1 MVRFH
6 ATIEK
11 FKNKGEKTGWTYILI
26 PSAIAAQLNPGTK
39 KSFRVKGKIDNV
51 PVEGLSL
58 LPMGEGH
65 FILAL
70 NTTLRKKIKKI
81 IGDKIYLQIVLDKND
96 YQVPE
101 DFIECLKD
109 DPEANK
115 YFNSLAK
122 SHRNYFGKWIEE
134 AKTETTRTRRLAHA
148 ISALSKK
155 IDFGQMLRSLKN
167 QQRLP
172 DINYKD

>member
-11 FKNKGEKTGWTYILI
+11 FKNKGEKSGWTYIAI
-26 PSAIAAQLNPGTK
+26 PSSKAAQLNPGIK
-39 KSFRVKGKIDNV
+39 KSFRIKGMIDSV
-51 PVEGLSL
+51 PIEGLSL
-58 LPMGEGH
+58 LPMGNGD

-70 NTTLRKKIKKI
+70 NATIRKKIKKL

-96 YQVPE
+96 YQLPE

-109 DPEANK
+109 DPEANN

-172 DINYKD
+172 DINL